1 MAGELINT
9 EALLLCV
16 SSQILIFQL
25 YLVQQICQVPMLL
38 KLRLGT
44 LWLLS

>member
-16 SSQILIFQL
+16 SSQILIFLL
-25 YLVQQICQVPMLL
+25 YLVQEIHQVLMLL
-38 KLRLGT
+38 KLRLDNI
-44 LWLLS
+44 WLLS